1 MKCFDFKTTKI
12 YIYHGIKGGPSQGMQ
27 GEGLVAVRCLIDSHR
42 NAFRE
47 RDFYFAFFIFVACLL
62 MCNDN
67 NVIRLQYPKMEH
79 KSKCSWISRGPSLS
93 LCPPHGHTV
102 WRRRRL
108 QCHLKKKKKKI
119 SPKTERANSNWQHP
133 TRLRVGQI
141 ANYISNMANR
151 ISSNCC
157 EWVNKSMGKLKLINQ
172 SKLGSRKNLK
182 KVLREEEL
190 WNL

>member
-1 MKCFDFKTTKI
+1 MGVNINEYLLVSFSMGYSKKNRVNLSLIAAPCWMKCFDLKTTKI
-12 YIYHGIKGGPSQGMQ
+12 YIYHEIKGSPSKGMQ

-47 RDFYFAFFIFVACLL
+47 RERFLFFFFFACLL

-79 KSKCSWISRGPSLS
+79 KSKCSWISRGLSLS

-108 QCHLKKKKKKI
+108 QCHLKKKKKKNHT
-119 SPKTERANSNWQHP
+119 KNGT
-133 TRLRVGQI
+133 
-141 ANYISNMANR
+141 
-151 ISSNCC
+151 
-157 EWVNKSMGKLKLINQ
+157 
-172 SKLGSRKNLK
+172 SKL
-182 KVLREEEL
+182 EL
-190 WNL
+190 ATPY